1 MEIATL
7 IALARNDDL
16 LFFQEIQKNT
26 FNCQLSILNCQFYLL
41 SLHGILWENKYKQN
55 NKSKNTVNKE
65 YSINIYDLKGK
76 LVMSFIAFNVDGN
89 DNTIFY
95 EDRDGK
101 QRIVYVPNDTIV
113 TIEEV

>member
-1 MEIATL
+1 MEGFEKLTFVIGVVFFILIVIFVIIAVVT
-7 IALARNDDL
+7 
-16 LFFQEIQKNT
+16 E
-26 FNCQLSILNCQFYLL
+26 
-41 SLHGILWENKYKQN
+41 N
-55 NKSKNTVNKE
+55 NKSKSTVNKE
-65 YSINIYDLKGK
+65 YSISIYDLNGK
-76 LVMSFIAFNVDGN
+76 LVMSFVAFNVDGN

>member
-1 MEIATL
+1 MNIEFI
-7 IALARNDDL
+7 ISFCIV
-16 LFFQEIQKNT
+16 LFFV
-26 FNCQLSILNCQFYLL
+26 L
-41 SLHGILWENKYKQN
+41 SLIISFIIINKK
-55 NKSKNTVNKE
+55 NKSDINKE
-65 YSINIYDLKGK
+65 YSINIYDLNGK

>member
-1 MEIATL
+1 MNIEFI
-7 IALARNDDL
+7 ISFCIV
-16 LFFQEIQKNT
+16 LFFV
-26 FNCQLSILNCQFYLL
+26 L
-41 SLHGILWENKYKQN
+41 SLVISFIIISKKD
-55 NKSKNTVNKE
+55 KSTVNKE
-65 YSINIYDLKGK
+65 YSISIYDLNGK
-76 LVMSFIAFNVDGN
+76 LVMSFVAFNVDGN